1 MTKAEAKTILTA
13 ATVYTVLRYAAA
25 HFQPLDIEGW
35 ALDYGVTHEPR
46 ELLAAMYA
54 VDDYEDAG
62 DLDEQPEVLELLG
75 VLLDTAYKALLAD

>member
-1 MTKAEAKTILTA
+1 MTKTEAKTILTA

-46 ELLAAMYA
+46 ELLSTMYE
-54 VDDYEDAG
+54 VDDLEAVG
-62 DLDEQPEVLELLG
+62 DLDKQPEVLEILG
-75 VLLDTAYKALLAD
+75 VLLHKAYMVLLAD

>member
-25 HFQPLDIEGW
+25 HFQPLDIQGW

-46 ELLAAMYA
+46 ELLLAMYE
-54 VDDYEDAG
+54 VDDLEEAG
-62 DLDEQPEVLELLG
+62 DLDAQPEVMELLG
-75 VLLDTAYKALLAD
+75 VLLHKAYTVLLAD

>member
-1 MTKAEAKTILTA
+1 MTKTEAKTILTA

-25 HFQPLDIEGW
+25 HFQPLDITGW
-35 ALDYGVTHEPR
+35 ALDCGVQHEPR
-46 ELLAAMYA
+46 ELLSAMYA
-54 VDDYEDAG
+54 VDDYEESG